1 MQKTVAGETVGH
13 KLLNIKNYNS
23 RNPTLL
29 KTLMLA
35 LVVSNNAATHS
46 EMNYLG
52 QPFQS
57 LLCTSL
63 FKSDAAQHLI

>member
-13 KLLNIKNYNS
+13 KILNKNYNS

-35 LVVSNNAATHS
+35 LVVSNNVATHS

-52 QPFQS
+52 QPFQR
-57 LLCTSL
+57 LLCMSL